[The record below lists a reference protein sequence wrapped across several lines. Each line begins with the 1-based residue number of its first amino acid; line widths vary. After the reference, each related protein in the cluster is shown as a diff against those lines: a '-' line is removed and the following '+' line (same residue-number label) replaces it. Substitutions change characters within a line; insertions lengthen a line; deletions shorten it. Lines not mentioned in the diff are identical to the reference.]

1 VKKPV
6 NATAARKRKQ
16 KEIERK
22 RYIACQS
29 NMRKNNTQK
38 PKVNPKYSRLLGGV
52 FDLLRRKK

>member
-1 VKKPV
+1 VKKPK
-6 NATAARKRKQ
+6 NLTAARKRKQ
-16 KEIERK
+16 KELERA
-22 RYIACQS
+22 RDVERAS